1 MRLLRRVWILQVG
14 WRGWQSALECRWK
27 SSSRSSMQEKHLV
40 RLPRN
45 GASISPV
52 VWVVAEKVTAIA
64 GPVCRLAAVPWG
76 AAGPWR
82 AEEMRQIHTIEE
94 QLGLSQQELRQ
105 ELSRGKSIMDIARE
119 HGRELRLPP
128 RWMNDKDHQ
137 LFLERSAMQIGISV
151 EELKTELSSGR
162 RLLDIAEEYGV
173 ILS

>member
-1 MRLLRRVWILQVG
+1 MEAIHLPSLLIGIATVLCVVLATGYFG
-14 WRGWQSALECRWK
+14 WP
-27 SSSRSSMQEKHLV
+27 RS
-40 RLPRN
+40 
-45 GASISPV
+45 GA
-52 VWVVAEKVTAIA
+52 
-64 GPVCRLAAVPWG
+64 RHAAPER
-76 AAGPWR
+76 PP

-173 ILS
+173 ILSFPDRSPGDTFFRPPR